1 MSGGDIVKK
10 ENVWQIISLVLV
22 IIIIGLSVYTFVY
35 KDNKKVENNENSI
48 DTTTPGPGDL
58 EYRRIRIDE
67 DLSVDG
73 KVENL
78 ENVRWHNARIM
89 QNDEKIE
96 VSIMLNNESKDKKI
110 EAKTLTVRLLNKEG
124 KEIASKDVK
133 MNEISDNYGYTDIK
147 AEFENMEYAVIY
159 NIELIAK

>member
-1 MSGGDIVKK
+1 MKK
-10 ENVWQIISLVLV
+10 ENVWQIISIVLV

-35 KDNKKVENNENSI
+35 KDQKKEDIEDN
-48 DTTTPGPGDL
+48 TTSVTTEEDMF
-58 EYRRIRIDE
+58 RRIRIDE

-147 AEFENMEYAVIY
+147 AEFENMEYAIIY

>member
-1 MSGGDIVKK
+1 M
-10 ENVWQIISLVLV
+10 
-22 IIIIGLSVYTFVY
+22 F
-35 KDNKKVENNENSI
+35 
-48 DTTTPGPGDL
+48 
-58 EYRRIRIDE
+58 RRIRVDE

-96 VSIMLNNESKDKKI
+96 VSIILNNESKDKKI

-133 MNEISDNYGYTDIK
+133 MNEISDNYGYTDIE
-147 AEFENMEYAVIY
+147 AEFESNFLGVTVMLLSFYYKSCRSFNYHSGFQQIQR
-159 NIELIAK
+159 

>member
-1 MSGGDIVKK
+1 MKK

-58 EYRRIRIDE
+58 EYRRIRVDE

>member
-1 MSGGDIVKK
+1 MKK
-10 ENVWQIISLVLV
+10 ENVWQIISIVLV

-35 KDNKKVENNENSI
+35 KDQKKEDIEDN
-48 DTTTPGPGDL
+48 TTSVTTEEDMF
-58 EYRRIRIDE
+58 RRIRVDE

-78 ENVRWHNARIM
+78 ENVRWHNARIV
-89 QNDEKIE
+89 QDDEKIE

>member
-1 MSGGDIVKK
+1 MKK
-10 ENVWQIISLVLV
+10 ENVWQIISIVLV

-35 KDNKKVENNENSI
+35 KDQKKEDIEDN
-48 DTTTPGPGDL
+48 TTSVTTEEDMF
-58 EYRRIRIDE
+58 RRIRVDE

>member
-1 MSGGDIVKK
+1 MKK
-10 ENVWQIISLVLV
+10 ENVWQIISIVLV

-35 KDNKKVENNENSI
+35 KDQKKEDIEDN
-48 DTTTPGPGDL
+48 TTSVTTEEDMF
-58 EYRRIRIDE
+58 RRIRIDE

>member
-1 MSGGDIVKK
+1 MKK

-58 EYRRIRIDE
+58 EYRRIRVDE

-124 KEIASKDVK
+124 KEIAYKDVK

>member
-1 MSGGDIVKK
+1 M
-10 ENVWQIISLVLV
+10 
-22 IIIIGLSVYTFVY
+22 F
-35 KDNKKVENNENSI
+35 
-48 DTTTPGPGDL
+48 
-58 EYRRIRIDE
+58 RRIRVDE

-133 MNEISDNYGYTDIK
+133 MNEISDNYGYTDIE
-147 AEFENMEYAVIY
+147 AEFESNFLGVTVMLLSFYYKSCRILSNDFCCNVALFVI
-159 NIELIAK
+159 I

>member
-1 MSGGDIVKK
+1 MKK

-58 EYRRIRIDE
+58 EYRRIRVDE

-110 EAKTLTVRLLNKEG
+110 EAKTVTVRLLNKEG

-133 MNEISDNYGYTDIK
+133 MNEIPDNYGYTDIK
-147 AEFENMEYAVIY
+147 AEFENMEYAIIY